1 MPIGNF
7 MDQIEQN
14 IYEFFIVLLSSDL
27 KPFSILGFIDRNNNG
42 GEDFGWGGGEERGL
56 VKGLIFGEEF

>member
-1 MPIGNF
+1 

-42 GEDFGWGGGEERGL
+42 GADFFFGGRGL
-56 VKGLIFGEEF
+56 VKGLIVGSNCEEF